1 MKSYNRKIN
10 EWMSEYP
17 IKGEQII
24 HWIDSRRGHRKA
36 RWLKILNRAMDYYQ
50 KYVW

>member
-10 EWMSEYP
+10 EWMSENP

-24 HWIDSRRGHRKA
+24 HWIDSMKGHRKA
-36 RWLKILNRAMDYYQ
+36 RWLKMLNRAMDYYQ